1 MGMILTLSNGGG
13 DKWLEFEGR
22 WTFES
27 ATKLL
32 EVLSKAEAYQG
43 WDATLEDD
51 EGNEWM
57 VEADKNDEFVW
68 VLMTEA
74 C

>member
-32 EVLSKAEAYQG
+32 ELFAKAEAYAG
-43 WDATLEDD
+43 WDVELEDD
-51 EGNEWM
+51 EENIWM
-57 VEADKNDEFVW
+57 VQADKNDEFVW
-68 VLMTEA
+68 VLMVEGY
-74 C
+74 

>member
-32 EVLSKAEAYQG
+32 ELFATAGSYAG
-43 WDATLEDD
+43 WDVELEDD
-51 EGNEWM
+51 DENIWM
-57 VEADKNDEFVW
+57 VQADKNDEFVW
-68 VLMTEA
+68 VLMVEGY
-74 C
+74 

>member
-32 EVLSKAEAYQG
+32 ELLTAAEAYEG
-43 WDATLEDD
+43 WDANLESDD
-51 EGNEWM
+51 EE
-57 VEADKNDEFVW
+57 VFFAVYENDEWVW
-68 VLMTEA
+68 INISEMV
-74 C
+74 

>member
-1 MGMILTLSNGGG
+1 MGMILTLTNGGSNQ
-13 DKWLEFEGR
+13 WIEFEGR

-32 EVLSKAEAYQG
+32 ELFAKAEAYQG
-43 WDATLEDD
+43 WDAELEDD

-57 VEADKNDEFVW
+57 VEGDENDEFVW